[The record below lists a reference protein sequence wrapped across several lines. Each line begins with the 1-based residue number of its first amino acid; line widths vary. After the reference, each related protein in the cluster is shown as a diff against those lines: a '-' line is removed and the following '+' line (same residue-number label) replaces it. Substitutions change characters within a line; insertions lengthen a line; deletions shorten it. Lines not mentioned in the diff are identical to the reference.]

1 MCEDDVI
8 DKCGKLHQRLYTFSS
23 RLFCLYRK
31 GPEMSPNP
39 LYFCKRCN
47 KFIKRYIYWSDMPQL
62 LIVISPRYGPQI
74 DDGNSVDVLQQAPQD
89 LLIGGIFVSVHHE
102 GYH

>member
-1 MCEDDVI
+1 
-8 DKCGKLHQRLYTFSS
+8 
-23 RLFCLYRK
+23 
-31 GPEMSPNP
+31 
-39 LYFCKRCN
+39 
-47 KFIKRYIYWSDMPQL
+47 MPQL